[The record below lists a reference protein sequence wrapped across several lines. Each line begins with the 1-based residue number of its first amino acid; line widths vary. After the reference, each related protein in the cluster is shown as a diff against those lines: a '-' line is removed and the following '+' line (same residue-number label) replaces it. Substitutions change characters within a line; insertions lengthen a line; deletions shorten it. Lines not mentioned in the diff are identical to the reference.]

1 MAGPAD
7 GPAAAAHPARDNL
20 DAMHEYSGDP
30 IGSPP
35 SLELAGL
42 LLIRPMTDRPWR
54 GRLDVARRAR
64 IAPRTGLGLSP
75 HGGPDHGANL
85 AGR

>member
-1 MAGPAD
+1 LAFIFIPNEVGDTVATLCV
-7 GPAAAAHPARDNL
+7 HPARDNL

-42 LLIRPMTDRPWR
+42 LVT
-54 GRLDVARRAR
+54 
-64 IAPRTGLGLSP
+64 
-75 HGGPDHGANL
+75 
-85 AGR
+85 